1 LDLEVA
7 ADLWLW
13 KESTGYRNLDDWV
26 FASPRSKGQY
36 PYRPDTVLAK
46 HIRPAAIRAKIKK
59 HIGWHTF
66 RRTYSTLLIDNGE
79 NVKVTQELMRH
90 ATTRC
95 TLDVYSQA
103 RMDTK
108 REAQQR
114 IVKMIFLIPMDRF
127 SLLSVRLT
135 KQRLVQVRSRLIP
148 LVSFSLSLALL
159 LIPYQSFPLIL

>member
-1 LDLEVA
+1 LGIRQPSA
-7 ADLWLW
+7 
-13 KESTGYRNLDDWV
+13 
-26 FASPRSKGQY
+26 KGQY
-36 PYRPDTVLAK
+36 PYRPDTLLAK
-46 HIRPAAIRAKIKK
+46 HIRPAAGRAKIKK

-114 IVKMIFLIPMDRF
+114 VVKMILTEETSKIFLRRRGPDE
-127 SLLSVRLT
+127 RLYNT
-135 KQRLVQVRSRLIP
+135 P
-148 LVSFSLSLALL
+148 
-159 LIPYQSFPLIL
+159 

>member
-1 LDLEVA
+1 M
-7 ADLWLW
+7 
-13 KESTGYRNLDDWV
+13 
-26 FASPRSKGQY
+26 
-36 PYRPDTVLAK
+36 
-46 HIRPAAIRAKIKK
+46 K

-90 ATTRC
+90 ATSRC

-114 IVKMIFLIPMDRF
+114 VVRMILSAGTSEI
-127 SLLSVRLT
+127 LLQRRGPEERLGNT
-135 KQRLVQVRSRLIP
+135 P
-148 LVSFSLSLALL
+148 
-159 LIPYQSFPLIL
+159 